1 MKFIKTSLSS
11 KTSEPKKAK
20 FDRFKG
26 EPRELVMVHE
36 IEGYWFS

>member
-26 EPRELVMVHE
+26 EPRELVMVYE
-36 IEGYWFS
+36 IEDYWFT